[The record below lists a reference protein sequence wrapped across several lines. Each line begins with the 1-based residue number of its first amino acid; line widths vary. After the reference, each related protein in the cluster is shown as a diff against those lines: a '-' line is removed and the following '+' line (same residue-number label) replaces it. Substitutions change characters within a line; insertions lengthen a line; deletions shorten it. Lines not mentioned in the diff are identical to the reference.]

1 MYIHVTSIWQLCELE
16 NILYPLSIYFH
27 IAKIRMENWPIWSLS
42 YYWGF
47 FLKRFFFSWQQRN
60 IQVPKLQRTLRN
72 KGSDS
77 NNLWMCL
84 NYKPSLSLN
93 ACRLIM
99 LDYCVGQH
107 TEILYE
113 LGKKADHT
121 LWTIQGSPNW
131 GHTAP
136 VGGALGGASLPGKC
150 LTGCCFQNRWWYYIL
165 SGWRRRGS
173 PVGASRRPGEVWWSL
188 LGAARTHT
196 QHTHRWSITTSS
208 AAATDHSR

>member
-84 NYKPSLSLN
+84 NYNPSLSLN

-136 VGGALGGASLPGKC
+136 VGGALGGPPYLVNVWQAA
-150 LTGCCFQNRWWYYIL
+150 
-165 SGWRRRGS
+165 
-173 PVGASRRPGEVWWSL
+173 ASRIAGDTTSWVAGGDVGHLWVQAVGQVKSGEVCWEL
-188 LGAARTHT
+188 HV
-196 QHTHRWSITTSS
+196 HTHNIH
-208 AAATDHSR
+208 TDGQ